1 MAEYAEQLRR
11 LSSLG
16 NQLNQGQCSPHGEM
30 YRVRNEC
37 FPKKSNFV
45 DRNRPFFCEHVIN
58 SAEVS
63 RSLVIVELC
72 YLDVQIDCHGSHTSE
87 NDPSWR
93 GLKHSCNSLI
103 RL

>member
-30 YRVRNEC
+30 YQVRNEC
-37 FPKKSNFV
+37 FSKKVTLLTEIDLF
-45 DRNRPFFCEHVIN
+45 FFCEHVIN

-72 YLDVQIDCHGSHTSE
+72 YLDVQMTVTGRTPQKTIPLGEDS
-87 NDPSWR
+87 NIAAI
-93 GLKHSCNSLI
+93 L
-103 RL
+103 